1 MINNEIIKICGS
13 CGNCPTIMK
22 VENGIIIKDD
32 YNGMVRLT
40 KEETDKL
47 KELLQNL

>member
-1 MINNEIIKICGS
+1 MNINETIKICGACS
-13 CGNCPTIMK
+13 NCPTIMK

-32 YNGMVRLT
+32 YNGMVRFT